1 MSVRPKLGCN
11 IRMLELAMNFSGVPT
26 KWCVAAA
33 WLCKKNEVSA
43 YRCGKAR
50 NTPGGTGD
58 APCLFFGRRVQP
70 ERYMTE
76 KRSSDLPCPAC
87 WPRRELV
94 SLFFQKVLLCSRS
107 YGTRAPIP
115 TSPATSVQARQ
126 GRQPI
131 MPGIFEPLSKGTKPI
146 RMISACSASV
156 ATSPTCCS
164 LVKRRGRGFFLG
176 CDKREPTTCMGSL
189 RRNPVCVF
197 FEKTNFQA

>member
-50 NTPGGTGD
+50 STPGGTGD
-58 APCLFFGRRVQP
+58 APCLFVGRRVQP

-94 SLFFQKVLLCSRS
+94 SLFFQKVFALQQVIWDSRTNS
-107 YGTRAPIP
+107 YIA
-115 TSPATSVQARQ
+115 SYVSASQARASANQ
-126 GRQPI
+126 
-131 MPGIFEPLSKGTKPI
+131 GTKPI